1 LLGTGVLVWTF
12 LNLLLDPAL
21 ATLFSLI
28 VGGFVAA
35 CLAGR
40 WRLQIFR
47 MNRRARLLETRVSSS
62 QGARG
67 FTSWWEWPVET
78 STREAVE
85 AARKGAEDREVVIG
99 RIDNDGRVLGVFGEL
114 PGVETIDEMR
124 FVERYRYPID
134 IVVIEDHVLVR
145 KDFRG
150 DKKGFL
156 QEWHNLLLLQGK
168 GNVPAVFRADERR
181 CHLYKGFIPGQ
192 TVRDV
197 LVNAGAEI
205 LSVQTDN
212 DRELAGMPPGAKI
225 EAVWARGKA
234 LIPSCL
240 PECFLCEL
248 ETQVKKIHGCG
259 VAGLSLTY
267 GNIMMDPQSGAP
279 WLLDFDGAQAY
290 RSTSGPLF
298 IFRRN
303 QDLVTFNKI
312 YGRSITS
319 AESSKT
325 F

>member
-1 LLGTGVLVWTF
+1 MTDHFATRFVSTVIFRFSKYGLRRVAVLGLLGTGVLVWTF

-134 IVVIEDHVLVR
+134 IVVI
-145 KDFRG
+145 
-150 DKKGFL
+150 
-156 QEWHNLLLLQGK
+156 
-168 GNVPAVFRADERR
+168 
-181 CHLYKGFIPGQ
+181 
-192 TVRDV
+192 
-197 LVNAGAEI
+197 
-205 LSVQTDN
+205 
-212 DRELAGMPPGAKI
+212 
-225 EAVWARGKA
+225 
-234 LIPSCL
+234 
-240 PECFLCEL
+240 
-248 ETQVKKIHGCG
+248 
-259 VAGLSLTY
+259 
-267 GNIMMDPQSGAP
+267 
-279 WLLDFDGAQAY
+279 
-290 RSTSGPLF
+290 
-298 IFRRN
+298 
-303 QDLVTFNKI
+303 
-312 YGRSITS
+312 
-319 AESSKT
+319 KT
-325 F
+325 MCW